1 MPMVTAAFFDVDNTL
16 VKGSS
21 LFLIGRG
28 LLSHGMVRR
37 RDVARF
43 AAEQVLLQVRGE
55 HLGRMQG
62 AQDRAL
68 SLGSGL
74 VVDDLV
80 AVATELKRRGQLDV
94 DVIRVLEGQDG
105 HPGVGHV
112 LDLAVGDAGAVPAG
126 APTRLSGAP
135 AARLGQGRARRPRGL
150 CAAATRS
157 GTVVL
162 GSQQPRAQADQ
173 RGFGLGRE
181 VSPVTVDRPA
191 PVLGEPPE
199 CPIRVDGMGVTGGFQ

>member
-1 MPMVTAAFFDVDNTL
+1 MTGPNLPVED
-16 VKGSS
+16 
-21 LFLIGRG
+21 
-28 LLSHGMVRR
+28 
-37 RDVARF
+37 
-43 AAEQVLLQVRGE
+43 LQVCSGTRDQPRQPRRP
-55 HLGRMQG
+55 HRG
-62 AQDRAL
+62 AQTR
-68 SLGSGL
+68 S
-74 VVDDLV
+74 
-80 AVATELKRRGQLDV
+80 
-94 DVIRVLEGQDG
+94 
-105 HPGVGHV
+105 
-112 LDLAVGDAGAVPAG
+112 VPAG
-126 APTRLSGAP
+126 AWTRLSGAP

-199 CPIRVDGMGVTGGFQ
+199 CPIRVDGMGVTGGFE

>member
-1 MPMVTAAFFDVDNTL
+1 MTGPNLPVED
-16 VKGSS
+16 
-21 LFLIGRG
+21 
-28 LLSHGMVRR
+28 
-37 RDVARF
+37 
-43 AAEQVLLQVRGE
+43 LQVCSGTGTNRVNLDGLTE
-55 HLGRMQG
+55 
-62 AQDRAL
+62 AQTR
-68 SLGSGL
+68 S
-74 VVDDLV
+74 
-80 AVATELKRRGQLDV
+80 
-94 DVIRVLEGQDG
+94 
-105 HPGVGHV
+105 
-112 LDLAVGDAGAVPAG
+112 VPAG

-199 CPIRVDGMGVTGGFQ
+199 CPIRVDGMGVTGGFE